1 MNSID
6 IFSKVSK
13 INYMNNNSPQ
23 SNETKIRMA
32 SALKNMLKNKNFR
45 KITVGDIV
53 SACNINRNTFY
64 YHFEN
69 TYDLLYFAYE
79 QEVHQITLSFRNANA
94 NVTQALEFILSYL
107 DKNIELCRCA
117 YESLGENELIN
128 IFEKDLG
135 LLTNVTIDFIC
146 KQHNCDISEDFKSFL
161 IFNFTNMLSSQIVWY
176 IKYNEDLDK
185 KKFQDYIYTTFFNS
199 LVTSIK
205 DGHEKSF

>member
-13 INYMNNNSPQ
+13 IIIMNVNQNQTSD
-23 SNETKIRMA
+23 TKIKMA
-32 SALKNMLKNKNFR
+32 LALEEMLKTKNFR

-53 SACNINRNTFY
+53 TACNINRNTFY

-79 QEVHQITLSFRNANA
+79 QEVHQIVNSFKTANA
-94 NVTQALEFILSYL
+94 TIGQALEFILSYL
-107 DKNIELCRCA
+107 DQNIELCRCA

-135 LLTNVTIDFIC
+135 LLSGATIEFIC
-146 KQHNCDISEDFKSFL
+146 QSNNQKISEDFKSFL
-161 IFNFTNMLSSQIVWY
+161 IFNYTTMLSSQIVWY
-176 IKYNEDLDK
+176 IKYCEDLDK
-185 KKFQDYIYTTFFNS
+185 SKFQDYITTTFYNS
-199 LVTSIK
+199 LATIINEGNSK
-205 DGHEKSF
+205 NF